1 MKILH
6 VIDSGGF
13 FGAEVMLIN
22 LAAAQLKMGLE
33 PAIASV
39 GDPGIGE
46 KAIEIEARNRQVPVQ
61 VFRMRPGPNLVG
73 ACRLLN
79 FCRDGKFDL
88 IHSHGYKGNI
98 LLGPLPGRVKKIP
111 MLSTLHGWITTAA
124 SGFTRLRAYEWL
136 DALVL
141 SRFIDRIVL
150 VNRGMLE
157 NPRIARLSQ
166 RKIFVVDNGIDAAP
180 SLRHMPLE
188 QDIVDFCNDG
198 FVIIAIGRYSLEK
211 GFDILL
217 KTLISLQEK
226 IPNLKLLLIGEGG
239 CRGQYENI
247 IRENNLENRVLLA
260 GYHPE
265 AWRFFTLA
273 DLYVISSWTEG
284 LPITLLEAMRSKV
297 PVVATRVGGIP
308 EVLHGEKGGFLVP
321 PGNPQELARMIET
334 CFSNPAMAGEKAEFC
349 YNRFHDHYTSRA
361 MAEKYLAIYR
371 ELLS

>member
-1 MKILH
+1 M
-6 VIDSGGF
+6 S
-13 FGAEVMLIN
+13 
-22 LAAAQLKMGLE
+22 
-33 PAIASV
+33 
-39 GDPGIGE
+39 
-46 KAIEIEARNRQVPVQ
+46 
-61 VFRMRPGPNLVG
+61 
-73 ACRLLN
+73 
-79 FCRDGKFDL
+79 
-88 IHSHGYKGNI
+88 
-98 LLGPLPGRVKKIP
+98 
-111 MLSTLHGWITTAA
+111 
-124 SGFTRLRAYEWL
+124 
-136 DALVL
+136 
-141 SRFIDRIVL
+141 
-150 VNRGMLE
+150 
-157 NPRIARLSQ
+157 
-166 RKIFVVDNGIDAAP
+166 
-180 SLRHMPLE
+180 LE
-188 QDIVDFCNDG
+188 QDIVDFCSDG

-217 KTLISLQEK
+217 KALIPLWEK

-260 GYHPE
+260 GYRPE
-265 AWRFFTLA
+265 AWRYLTLA

-308 EVLHGEKGGFLVP
+308 EVLHGEKGGFLLP

-334 CFSNPAMAGEKAEFC
+334 CFSNPALAGEKAEFC